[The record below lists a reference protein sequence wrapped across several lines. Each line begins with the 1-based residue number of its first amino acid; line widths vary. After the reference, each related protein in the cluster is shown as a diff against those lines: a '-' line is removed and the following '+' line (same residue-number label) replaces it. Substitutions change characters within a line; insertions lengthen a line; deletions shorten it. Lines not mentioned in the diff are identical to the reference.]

1 MQNPE
6 LSAPTAVTY
15 TPHAL
20 GAHAQ
25 VSLVLRPR
33 RRILPDENLTVPLHV
48 IEGEDWEGLVS
59 ETCDTVRGSVAVEG
73 LPDPF
78 LCALYS

>member
-15 TPHAL
+15 TPHVP

-48 IEGEDWEGLVS
+48 IEGEDWEGFVS
-59 ETCDTVRGSVAVEG
+59 ETCDTVRACQIHFHVPYVREICS
-73 LPDPF
+73 
-78 LCALYS
+78 C